1 MPLANSNMVAESQTA
16 TPSDDSLGRVDDSL
30 AAIEK
35 VEAGTSP
42 AAAPPPQSHNQNQLD
57 GGLRAWLQ
65 VVGGWCIAFN
75 TWGVLNTFGIFQTYY
90 ESGALFTETSSS
102 IAWIGTIQALC
113 IVSLGLV
120 SGPLYDRGY
129 LLALLLV
136 GSFMIVFSFMML
148 SISTTFWEALLA
160 QGFCFGT
167 AAGLIWVPMLAV
179 IPAYFRTKLGL
190 AVGLAISGS
199 SIGGVM

>member
-1 MPLANSNMVAESQTA
+1 MATESQTA
-16 TPSDDSLGRVDDSL
+16 TPSDDSLGRANDSL

-35 VEAGTSP
+35 EVEAGTSP
-42 AAAPPPQSHNQNQLD
+42 AAAPPPQSRNQRQLD

-90 ESGALFTETSSS
+90 ESGVLFTETSSS
-102 IAWIGTIQALC
+102 IAWIGSIQALC

-160 QGFCFGT
+160 QGFCFGIG
-167 AAGLIWVPMLAV
+167 AGLIWVPMLAV

>member
-1 MPLANSNMVAESQTA
+1 MVAESQTEA
-16 TPSDDSLGRVDDSL
+16 PSKDSLERLDDSL

-35 VEAGTSP
+35 DEEAGTLP
-42 AAAPPPQSHNQNQLD
+42 VAAPPPQSLKQNQVD

-75 TWGVLNTFGIFQTYY
+75 TWGILNAFGIFQTYY
-90 ESGALFTETSSS
+90 ESGALFTETSST
-102 IAWIGTIQALC
+102 IAWIGSIQALG
-113 IVSLGLV
+113 IVTLGLV

-129 LLALLLV
+129 LLPLLLV

-148 SISTTFWEALLA
+148 SISKTFWEVLLA
-160 QGFCFGT
+160 QGFCFGIG
-167 AAGLIWVPMLAV
+167 AGLVWSPMLAV
-179 IPAYFRTKLGL
+179 VSAHFRTKLGL